1 MKQLR
6 IFLLAIC
13 AILFFGAAPLFAEK
27 IEEGLV
33 VSLETKHRE
42 FIDGESLAVGLRIA
56 NRGNTPFIVDT
67 YGKFKENSVTLYV
80 RNNAGL
86 LLFPQNEPKQLEQIM
101 VEPGDRQDF
110 FVNLDD
116 VFGRL
121 PQGKYSVHAILINGD
136 AKTSSELVNFEVV
149 KGIEILKLKS
159 LREGLIAN
167 EFLSYSLL
175 YWVRDGGE
183 QLFLRIDNLRTG
195 KLYDFVQLGNL
206 VRVAKPSIRFLP
218 QNVVEILHQNSR
230 DNFIKTRISVGGDS
244 CVLLTRDKVINPS
257 AIKEAETL
265 RRAQDAIRN
274 EESSEKGFLRRHK

>member
-6 IFLLAIC
+6 ILFLAFC
-13 AILFFGAAPLFAEK
+13 AFMFLGLNSLFAEK

-86 LLFPQNEPKQLEQIM
+86 LLFPQNEPKQLVQIM